1 MSNQSS
7 IAYFIRVALAY
18 SIRWIA
24 YNIFT
29 ATILTVFSAL
39 IFIYITV
46 IGPEMPFLRHIAF
59 LIPNNMRQSTTL
71 DENDILRLYSIL
83 ATILFVLSI
92 IGRKLREA
100 LERRRKH
107 STQMEQAE
115 ASDGDTVHPLRGV
128 LQYSKRRFVTSSV
141 VITLVYLAAFITIP
155 SARMAAGEN
164 AMTLYPIFVIFYII
178 AMVSNTLYIG
188 IDSLANIVSMSST

>member
-1 MSNQSS
+1 MSNQASL
-7 IAYFIRVALAY
+7 AYFIRVALAY
-18 SIRWIA
+18 LIRWVA

-39 IFIYITV
+39 VFIYITV
-46 IGPEMPFLRHIAF
+46 IGPEVPFLQHIAF
-59 LIPNNMRQSTTL
+59 LIPNNSRQGVTL
-71 DENDILRLYSIL
+71 DENDILRLYSTL

-107 STQMEQAE
+107 STPIEQEE
-115 ASDGDTVHPLRGV
+115 ASDGDVVHPLRSV
-128 LQYSKRRFVTSSV
+128 FQYTKRRFITSSL
-141 VITLVYLAAFITIP
+141 VITFVYLVAFIVIP

-178 AMVSNTLYIG
+178 AMISNTLYIG
-188 IDSLANIVSMSST
+188 IDSLANIVSMSPA